1 MGVQTNS
8 FSKLTSRLKSSAE
21 YLTSQPTAL
30 GLIMFSAL
38 AVLLVLQA
46 PLKAT
51 LPALC
56 LVSAGAFVAGSTR
69 KRTLEAERFI
79 LRDEQ
84 GKMRALLGMS
94 PTGPSL
100 GIYDVASRKR
110 LEMALRHD
118 EPRLVLYDARG
129 NPMSWFFCT
138 QGASGLALAGKGA
151 ARGVEILAGP
161 RGNGV
166 ALCDEGGTER
176 ARIEYREHAPSVNLR
191 DAKGHLR
198 AALQLM
204 DNQPVF
210 ALYDGRNKRH
220 GGWAAT
226 PDGSALGLYDAN
238 GKVRVAL
245 IVNATGP
252 SVTVFDSNEK
262 VTFSS
267 S

>member
-1 MGVQTNS
+1 MGVQTKP
-8 FSKLTSRLKSSAE
+8 FSNLISRLKFSAD

-30 GLIMFSAL
+30 GLILFLLL
-38 AVLLVLQA
+38 AVLFAFEA

-56 LVSAGAFVAGSTR
+56 FVSAGAFLAGSTR
-69 KRTLEAERFI
+69 KRTIEAERFI

-84 GKMRALLGMS
+84 GKMRAVIGMS
-94 PTGPSL
+94 PTGPSVA
-100 GIYDVASRKR
+100 IYDREVRKR
-110 LEMALRHD
+110 LEMALRQD
-118 EPRLVLYDARG
+118 EPRLVLYDAGG
-129 NPMSWFFCT
+129 NPMSWLFCT
-138 QGASGLALAGKGA
+138 RGASGLALAGKGA
-151 ARGVEILAGP
+151 ARGVEILAGA

-191 DAKGHLR
+191 DAKGNLR

-226 PDGSALGLYDAN
+226 PDGSALGLYDAE

-245 IVNATGP
+245 VVNATGP
-252 SVTVFDSNEK
+252 SVTVLDSDEK
-262 VTFSS
+262 VTFSTS
-267 S
+267 